1 MANTSIILSNLD
13 FDTQKNT
20 FKQFLR
26 SQDRFKDYDFD
37 GSNMNVLLDILSYN
51 TYMNSFYLN
60 MIGNEMF
67 LDTALMRD
75 SVVSHAKELNY
86 VPTSF
91 KSAEAVVN
99 LLVTTTD
106 LTRRS
111 LTMAK
116 GTTFTSR
123 IGNRTFTFSTD
134 QINVSTDYQSVGN
147 ALAFAFAGVTIYEGD
162 YAIDTY
168 SVTSGNN
175 TRYLITNPQVDTA
188 SIQVTVSEDLG
199 ASVYTYSLAT
209 SLYDLT
215 ADSTVFFLQ
224 GAENNTY
231 EIVFGDGVTGRMP
244 KKNSIITIEY
254 RVSSGELPN
263 GCNVFVPDSTID
275 GESNI
280 QVVTYYPAAG
290 GSISESIESIKFNAP
305 RHFLTQE
312 RAITTDDYVTLLM
325 QKFPEVNTA
334 TAYGGE
340 TVTPPQ
346 FGKVFVCVDLVNS
359 TVVPDTK
366 KLEYYNYL
374 KPRSPLSIEPVFVD
388 ADHMYISI
396 NSVVN
401 YNLNISNLNPADIR
415 TLVISNI
422 LSYAQKNLNNFNKTL
437 RYSKLV
443 NSIDNSDKSIVSN
456 DTTVT
461 ATRYYT
467 PIIGGFQTFDIDFGM
482 ELDVTFPETITGAT
496 AGMSSAKHTIIS
508 SGIIYNG
515 QQGYIE
521 DDGEGN
527 LRIVVTRG
535 NIHRIVQTV
544 GSVDYMTG
552 KLSIKN
558 LKIDQ
563 FIGSYLKFYAM
574 TKSKDIFSKNNV
586 VLKISEADVTV
597 TINQVRE

>member
-37 GSNMNVLLDILSYN
+37 GSNMSVLLDILAYN
-51 TYMNSFYLN
+51 TYINSFYLN

-75 SVVSHAKELNY
+75 SAVSHAKELNY

-91 KSAEAVVN
+91 KSAEATVN

-106 LTRRS
+106 TTRRS

-134 QINVSTDYQSVGN
+134 EIVVTTDYQLINGSLV
-147 ALAFAFAGVTIYEGD
+147 FAFPSVKIYEGD

-168 SVTSGNN
+168 SVSSGNN
-175 TRYLITNPQVDTA
+175 TRYIITNPQVDTS
-188 SIQVTVSEDLG
+188 SITVTVSEDLG
-199 ASVYTYSLAT
+199 ATVYNYTRAT
-209 SLYDLT
+209 SLFDVT
-215 ADSTVFFLQ
+215 ADSKVFFLQ
-224 GAENNTY
+224 GAENSTY
-231 EIVFGDGVTGRMP
+231 EIVFGDGVTGRAP
-244 KKNSIITIEY
+244 KINSIITIEY

-263 GCNVFVPDSTID
+263 GCNAFTADVPID
-275 GESNI
+275 GQSNI
-280 QVVTYYPAAG
+280 QVVTYYPAAS

-305 RHFLTQE
+305 RHFTTQD
-312 RAITTDDYVTLLM
+312 RAITTEDYVTLLM

-359 TVVPDTK
+359 EIVPDTK
-366 KLEYYNYL
+366 KVEYYNYL

-388 ADHMYISI
+388 ADHMYITI
-396 NSVVN
+396 DAIVN
-401 YNLNISNLNPADIR
+401 YNLNISNLNPADIK
-415 TLVISNI
+415 TLVVSNI
-422 LSYAQKNLNNFNKTL
+422 VTYAQNNLNNFNKTL

-443 NSIDNSDKSIVSN
+443 NSIDNADKSIISN

-467 PIIGGFQTFDIDFGM
+467 PTIGGFQTFNIDFGM
-482 ELDVTFPETITGAT
+482 ALDVTYPETAT
-496 AGMSSAKHTIIS
+496 ATTTASTKHTVWS

-515 QQGYIE
+515 QSAYIE

-527 LRIVVTRG
+527 LRIVVTQG
-535 NIHRIVQTV
+535 NIHRVVQTI
-544 GSVDYMTG
+544 GSVDYLTG
-552 KLSIKN
+552 TLSIKN
-558 LKIDQ
+558 LRIDQ
-563 FIGSYLKFYAM
+563 FIGTYLKFYAK

-586 VLKISEADVTV
+586 VLKISEADITV